1 MVRQQTLIF
10 QNSRDSKSFY
20 KKGEF
25 TFASFRRGFTK
36 AASFVFSV
44 SVVLCSL
51 VLIQGCTLED
61 ETEDKIVVPLKD
73 TSTVHDNPLTLK
85 FLDLTKK
92 CTTGDID
99 TAPDVLSM
107 YLSSLPAEDVPDN
120 AKSYYRGLLENKYL
134 FQRKDLNLEFEKCLQ
149 KVAVTGLKE
158 YRAFYLTRATVA
170 ARISQYYYAHED
182 YENGAYWCLR
192 VINLLGIDKGYNIL
206 GRVFVKD
213 PKTVN
218 IGAQMLSES
227 AKHDNVNASVFLSD
241 SVLFR
246 NVFDIV
252 SEEESKNENLQ
263 ESMKA
268 NTTDIVPDNQTES
281 SDKTENY
288 LKK

>member
-1 MVRQQTLIF
+1 MIF
-10 QNSRDSKSFY
+10 LNSKRSQRLN
-20 KKGEF
+20 KKGECKF
-25 TFASFRRGFTK
+25 AFSRRSFAKSASFI
-36 AASFVFSV
+36 FSAV
-44 SVVLCSL
+44 IVLCSS

-73 TSTVHDNPLTLK
+73 TSTLQDNPLTLK

-92 CTTGDID
+92 CTTGDMGA
-99 TAPDVLSM
+99 APDVLSM
-107 YLSSLPAEDVPDN
+107 YLSSLPPEDVPDN
-120 AKSYYRGLLENKYL
+120 AKSYYRGLIEAKYL

-149 KVAVTGLKE
+149 KAAVSGLKD
-158 YRAFYLTRATVA
+158 YRGYYLTKATVS
-170 ARISQYYYAHED
+170 ARISQLYYAHDD
-182 YENGAYWCLR
+182 YENGAYWSLR
-192 VINLLGIDKGYNIL
+192 VINLLGISKGYNIL

-213 PKTVN
+213 PKTVK

-252 SEEESKNENLQ
+252 SEEENSKDIEQGSVQDTQQNNLFDNKQEN
-263 ESMKA
+263 SA
-268 NTTDIVPDNQTES
+268 D
-281 SDKTENY
+281 TENH

>member
-10 QNSRDSKSFY
+10 QNSPDSKKFN

-44 SVVLCSL
+44 SIVLCSL
-51 VLIQGCTLED
+51 VIIQGCTLED

-92 CTTGDID
+92 CTTGDMD

-149 KVAVTGLKE
+149 KVAVSDLKE

-218 IGAQMLSES
+218 TGAQMLSES

-252 SEEESKNENLQ
+252 SEEESKKENLQ
-263 ESMKA
+263 EQLPAQKSD
-268 NTTDIVPDNQTES
+268 NVPENQTES
-281 SDKTENY
+281 SDKTENS